1 MQQGVTQ
8 CNWAAT
14 CNSVFQGVIGCCCDM
29 VGDMMDDVTA
39 DVRWQMAE
47 MLGSLWRE
55 DLHVWRESGLDET
68 G

>member
-1 MQQGVTQ
+1 
-8 CNWAAT
+8 
-14 CNSVFQGVIGCCCDM
+14 
-29 VGDMMDDVTA
+29 MD